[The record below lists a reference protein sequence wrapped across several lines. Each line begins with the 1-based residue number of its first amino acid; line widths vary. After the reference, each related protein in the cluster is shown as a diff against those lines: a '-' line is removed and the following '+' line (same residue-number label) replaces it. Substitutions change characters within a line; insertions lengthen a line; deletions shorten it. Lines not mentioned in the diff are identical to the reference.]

1 MHVPTIL
8 EVFIEEML
16 TPWEVFQMYAIL
28 LWIYEDYYLFSFI
41 LLGYS
46 LYTYWVSS
54 SEVAKNQQ
62 KLS

>member
-1 MHVPTIL
+1 
-8 EVFIEEML
+8 ML